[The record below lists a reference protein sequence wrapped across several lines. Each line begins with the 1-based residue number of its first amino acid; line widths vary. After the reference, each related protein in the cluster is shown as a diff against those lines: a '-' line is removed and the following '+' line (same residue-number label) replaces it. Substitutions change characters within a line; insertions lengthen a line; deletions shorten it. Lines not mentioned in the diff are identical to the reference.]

1 MNFKLYLIRIILIIF
16 FVVSVLAIAPQMQV
30 FAASSTDAEFEAQ
43 LTSEGFPESYKTK
56 LRALHRLHPNW
67 TFKAKQLN
75 YTWAEALDKQCSNV
89 NANLVSNNFP
99 AGYKAVQ
106 NGTYNFDTHTY
117 IGKDGASWVA
127 ASRQAVAF
135 YMDPRNWL
143 DESSIFMF
151 EPNLYDAS
159 YQTEDLVKK
168 ILSTTALPSTAAK
181 YYIEAAEQTYNG
193 KKYSISPVYLASKTR
208 LELGSSDFM
217 INGHAFT
224 YGGKKYSGLYNAY
237 NIGAT
242 DSADGT
248 AALKGLV
255 YAAGGSDGKGT
266 TYLRPW
272 NTLKKAVTGG
282 ALYIAGTFFER
293 NQYTSYYERYN
304 VLNGL
309 SGIGTYQ
316 YATSI
321 FAAATQSAIIH
332 GNYYDYKVLTEAFS
346 FEIPVFKSMPSS
358 PAAKPGSGSNNCYLD
373 DISVSLDG
381 KKLSFISDFN
391 RFTAD
396 YTVKQ
401 TIGAVDKLTISTKKN
416 DSAATVSVS
425 GNTTLNEG
433 INKITVK
440 VTAPSGAV
448 SKTYNITVV
457 KDSSAVPDPNEKLI
471 EGVENTTIK
480 ASSVLGEGNIQVS
493 WTKSAGY
500 KMDYYE
506 VYRSTTSGSY
516 STTPYFVTT
525 NGTKTTYKNTKN
537 LKDGTRYYYRVRGVR
552 VIDGKTYYS
561 KWSNQ
566 AYRTYRAPELSNE
579 KIIEGVQ
586 ATTLNAAAVSVP
598 GTIQLSW
605 TKSGA
610 YAMDYYQ
617 VFRRGENEEYGSA
630 PHGVTASG
638 DIFAYEDKSNMTE
651 NATYYYKVR
660 GVRNVDGIGYYTP
673 WSSEV
678 SRVYKPDY
686 SSKIAGVQAT
696 TIKASSVLGAG
707 YIQIN
712 WKKSAGYKVDY
723 FEIYR
728 STKSG
733 EYSSTPFFKTTDGVK
748 NSYKNTKSLKKGT
761 RYYYKIRGVRTFDG
775 TKYYTKWSNQ
785 AYRTYK

>member
-1 MNFKLYLIRIILIIF
+1 M
-16 FVVSVLAIAPQMQV
+16 
-30 FAASSTDAEFEAQ
+30 
-43 LTSEGFPESYKTK
+43 
-56 LRALHRLHPNW
+56 
-67 TFKAKQLN
+67 
-75 YTWAEALDKQCSNV
+75 
-89 NANLVSNNFP
+89 
-99 AGYKAVQ
+99 
-106 NGTYNFDTHTY
+106 
-117 IGKDGASWVA
+117 
-127 ASRQAVAF
+127 
-135 YMDPRNWL
+135 
-143 DESSIFMF
+143 
-151 EPNLYDAS
+151 
-159 YQTEDLVKK
+159 
-168 ILSTTALPSTAAK
+168 
-181 YYIEAAEQTYNG
+181 
-193 KKYSISPVYLASKTR
+193 
-208 LELGSSDFM
+208 
-217 INGHAFT
+217 
-224 YGGKKYSGLYNAY
+224 
-237 NIGAT
+237 
-242 DSADGT
+242 
-248 AALKGLV
+248 
-255 YAAGGSDGKGT
+255 
-266 TYLRPW
+266 
-272 NTLKKAVTGG
+272 
-282 ALYIAGTFFER
+282 
-293 NQYTSYYERYN
+293 
-304 VLNGL
+304 
-309 SGIGTYQ
+309 
-316 YATSI
+316 
-321 FAAATQSAIIH
+321 
-332 GNYYDYKVLTEAFS
+332 
-346 FEIPVFKSMPSS
+346 
-358 PAAKPGSGSNNCYLD
+358 
-373 DISVSLDG
+373 
-381 KKLSFISDFN
+381 
-391 RFTAD
+391 
-396 YTVKQ
+396 KQ

-673 WSSEV
+673 WS
-678 SRVYKPDY
+678 
-686 SSKIAGVQAT
+686 KIGRAHV
-696 TIKASSVLGAG
+696 
-707 YIQIN
+707 
-712 WKKSAGYKVDY
+712 
-723 FEIYR
+723 
-728 STKSG
+728 
-733 EYSSTPFFKTTDGVK
+733 
-748 NSYKNTKSLKKGT
+748 
-761 RYYYKIRGVRTFDG
+761 
-775 TKYYTKWSNQ
+775 
-785 AYRTYK
+785 